1 MRTAIVSAFIS
12 AMIAAP
18 MTTTVRP
25 HKTTHARMVVRGSRR
40 ARGLQLRLKEDSFFN
55 VIPLILVILATT

>member
-1 MRTAIVSAFIS
+1 
-12 AMIAAP
+12 MIAAP

-40 ARGLQLRLKEDSFFN
+40 ARGLQLRLKEESFFN
-55 VIPLILVILATT
+55 VIPLILAAA